1 MAQGNMLL
9 GYARGSVGDVTFFR
23 SKGAQKARA
32 RNRKPAN
39 PKTEKQ
45 VIQRAY
51 FADAVRFFKQ
61 CNSNFFKFAYEDRK
75 TNESD
80 YNAFMRHNVK
90 RAELIGYNANRA
102 IGYPALGLWEVSAGS
117 LHGAMYDPSVTPE
130 VAFSYDLGA
139 SKPAEALGTV
149 GSLSAH
155 LIENAPNIWR
165 AGDIIT
171 VLTYECVPG
180 DAQIPDVNPAVNFD
194 LQVRPFQFILDTAD
208 TTSLRSINGS
218 NGWGLW
224 VNTSA
229 TDGFWLDVALT
240 DPSAP
245 QPADSRMR
253 TNIIGCAVIQSRN
266 VAGGLLVS
274 TADLIWN
281 EKGTQATTETRTEE
295 FRAEVLNDWQAAA
308 PAVLQGALATEF
320 ENPFDGATVTG
331 TVTVAQDEGGTN
343 STDIDITNGA
353 VEIPHS
359 LSFLFEVQQVV
370 KFKSAALAKKVFDE
384 TAGTAS
390 GDTLKY
396 PDTFSVM
403 YGSAETG
410 LDVCTLRISGDTL
423 TYGIR
428 ANIGQ
433 TDCYHITDEGSI
445 AVSVAPFENSI
456 AATWQQPIALINR
469 GTSMDNP
476 TEPPITV
483 ECKVS
488 PPEYGNIYYFWFK
501 GKEGVSLRQGQLKI
515 VRNGSTAS
523 GFGMIGAPFIS
534 VDGGYQW
541 EYDSPDSASG
551 NWQVGAT
558 AEIQY
563 DGQTI
568 VNIVVVA

>member
-61 CNSNFFKFAYEDRK
+61 CNSNFFKFAYEDK
-75 TNESD
+75 KVNESD

-117 LHGAMYDPSVTPE
+117 LHGAMYDPSATPE

-139 SKPAEALGTV
+139 AKPATELATV

-180 DAQIPDVNPAVNFD
+180 DAHIPDVNPAVNFD
-194 LQVRPFQFILDTAD
+194 LQVKPFQFILDTAD
-208 TTSLRSINGS
+208 TTALTSISGS

-224 VNTSA
+224 VNTNA
-229 TDGFWLDVALT
+229 TDGFWLDVAPSN
-240 DPSAP
+240 PSAP
-245 QPADSRMR
+245 QPTDSRMK

-281 EKGTQATTETRTEE
+281 EKGTQATIETRTAEY
-295 FRAEVLNDWQAAA
+295 RAEVLNDWQAAA
-308 PAVLQGALATEF
+308 PAVLQGALAE
-320 ENPFDGATVTG
+320 EYSNPFSRAT
-331 TVTVAQDEGGTN
+331 
-343 STDIDITNGA
+343 A
-353 VEIPHS
+353 V
-359 LSFLFEVQQVV
+359 
-370 KFKSAALAKKVFDE
+370 
-384 TAGTAS
+384 
-390 GDTLKY
+390 
-396 PDTFSVM
+396 
-403 YGSAETG
+403 
-410 LDVCTLRISGDTL
+410 
-423 TYGIR
+423 
-428 ANIGQ
+428 
-433 TDCYHITDEGSI
+433 
-445 AVSVAPFENSI
+445 AVSVVAANNNSGSGGNTTTYNADAIAVGQTAVIHDIANEYPYLRTIRCVYTFQTSSDAAAAEAAFEDAMRDAKITYLNGTYNVDAGSHLEDNTLTVQLNMPTPNTSVMQGGIMQIEAGAMIVNVDVNFVLHATETGIGGHGQTVPAPGTEEVPLNAPDNSYTYHFKLSAAGTINQMDFVLATPTNVGGNVASNISVMQDSSGYHVVDVDYPTTTGGAWAVGNTLYLMYKNSPIVEVKVI
-456 AATWQQPIALINR
+456 AA
-469 GTSMDNP
+469 
-476 TEPPITV
+476 E
-483 ECKVS
+483 
-488 PPEYGNIYYFWFK
+488 
-501 GKEGVSLRQGQLKI
+501 
-515 VRNGSTAS
+515 
-523 GFGMIGAPFIS
+523 
-534 VDGGYQW
+534 
-541 EYDSPDSASG
+541 
-551 NWQVGAT
+551 
-558 AEIQY
+558 
-563 DGQTI
+563 
-568 VNIVVVA
+568 

>member
-1 MAQGNMLL
+1 MLL

-23 SKGAQKARA
+23 SKGTQKARA

-61 CNSNFFKFAYEDRK
+61 CNSNFFKFAYEDK
-75 TNESD
+75 KVNESD

-117 LHGAMYDPSVTPE
+117 LHGAMYDPSATPE

-139 SKPAEALGTV
+139 AKPAEALGTV

-155 LIENAPNIWR
+155 LIDNAPNIWR

-180 DAQIPDVNPAVNFD
+180 DAQIPDVNPPVNFD

-208 TTSLRSINGS
+208 TTSLRSISGS

-281 EKGTQATTETRTEE
+281 EKGTQATTETRTAE

-331 TVTVAQDEGGTN
+331 TVTVAQDAGGTG
-343 STDIDITNGA
+343 STEIDITGGQI
-353 VEIPHS
+353 EIPHS
-359 LSFLFEVQQVV
+359 LSFLSEVNLYV
-370 KFKSAALAKKVFDE
+370 KLKNATLAHKVFDE
-384 TAGTAS
+384 TQGNVISDTKYPTGYTLMYGSNSLTGEAIWCTLS
-390 GDTLKY
+390 INGDTLHY
-396 PDTFSVM
+396 T
-403 YGSAETG
+403 
-410 LDVCTLRISGDTL
+410 
-423 TYGIR
+423 
-428 ANIGQ
+428 
-433 TDCYHITDEGSI
+433 
-445 AVSVAPFENSI
+445 VAPGTSGNVYQITSEDSLTFDCSPFNY
-456 AATWQQPIALINR
+456 AAGVTWQQPIALINR
-469 GTSMDNP
+469 GGSMDNP
-476 TEPPITV
+476 TEPPIPI

-488 PPEYGNIYYFWFK
+488 PPEYGNIYYFWIK
-501 GKEGVSLRQGQLKI
+501 GKTGVTLDKNKLRI

-523 GFGMIGAPFIS
+523 GFGSIGS
-534 VDGGYQW
+534 VFPPSDGGNQF
-541 EYDSPDSASG
+541 EYNSPQSASG
-551 NWQVGAT
+551 NWQIGAT

-568 VNIVVVA
+568 VNIVVVD

>member
-75 TNESD
+75 VNESD

-102 IGYPALGLWEVSAGS
+102 IGYPALGLWEVSAGT
-117 LHGAMYDPSVTPE
+117 LHGAMYDPSATPE

-139 SKPAEALGTV
+139 SKPATALGTV

-180 DAQIPDVNPAVNFD
+180 DAQIPDVNPPVNFD
-194 LQVRPFQFILDTAD
+194 LQVRPFQFILNTAD
-208 TTSLRSINGS
+208 TTSLRSISGS

-224 VNTSA
+224 VNTEA
-229 TDGFWLDVALT
+229 TDGFWLDVALS

-245 QPADSRMR
+245 QPADSRMT

-281 EKGTQATTETRTEE
+281 EKGTQATTETRTDEY
-295 FRAEVLNDWQAAA
+295 RAEVLNDWQAAA
-308 PAVLQGALATEF
+308 PAVLQGALAEEY

-331 TVTVAQDEGGTN
+331 SVTVAQDEGGTGA
-343 STDIDITNGA
+343 TEIDITGGTL
-353 VEIPHS
+353 EIPHS
-359 LSFLFEVQQVV
+359 LSFLRVFELSV
-370 KFKSAALAKKVFDE
+370 KFKSAALAKKVYDQ
-384 TAGTAS
+384 TQGTES
-390 GDTLKY
+390 VPDLKYITGYTLQYGTDTLNF
-396 PDTFSVM
+396 DNAQLTIN
-403 YGSAETG
+403 
-410 LDVCTLRISGDTL
+410 DDTL
-423 TYGIR
+423 HYTLEPSVSGTI
-428 ANIGQ
+428 
-433 TDCYHITDEGSI
+433 YHITSEDALTFDCS
-445 AVSVAPFENSI
+445 PFSYS
-456 AATWQQPIALINR
+456 AGVVWQQPIALINR
-469 GTSMDNP
+469 GTGMDNP

-483 ECKVS
+483 ECKVT
-488 PPEYGNIYYFWFK
+488 PPEYGNIYYFWIK
-501 GKEGVSLRQGQLKI
+501 GKTGVTLDKNKLRI
-515 VRNGSTAS
+515 IRNGSTAS
-523 GFGMIGAPFIS
+523 GFGSIGSTFPAS
-534 VDGGYQW
+534 DGGNQF
-541 EYDSPDSASG
+541 EYNSPQSASG

-568 VNIVVVA
+568 VNITVVA